1 VAAFGAAQVT
11 VVAAAVVAATRA
23 DAWPALG
30 GFLTTLTAPGL
41 TGLLAALAIVL
52 LGGGYATLRR
62 VTV

>member
-1 VAAFGAAQVT
+1 V
-11 VVAAAVVAATRA
+11 VVAGVVAATRT

-30 GFLTTLTAPGL
+30 RFFTTLTAPGF

-52 LGGGYATLRR
+52 LAGGYATMRR